1 MMIEDKLTVIKGKIQ
16 NLLEEN
22 KRLVSEKEQ
31 LLKELN
37 ELREGHEQNEKFIK
51 DLENKN
57 INLQLTNNIENED
70 KNKLLA
76 LIEEYI
82 AEIDRALEILKS

>member
-1 MMIEDKLTVIKGKIQ
+1 MIIEDKLTVIKGKIQ

-22 KRLVSEKEQ
+22 KRLTSENDQ

-37 ELREGHEQNEKFIK
+37 GLREGHEQKEKFIK

-57 INLQLTNNIENED
+57 LNLQLTTNIENED

-82 AEIDRALEILKS
+82 AEIDKALEILKS